1 MEGLDF
7 ILSPQILFVFVF
19 LLFIYYIPMF
29 RSTFF
34 LTSIF
39 LILNT
44 NNTYSQPNIL
54 NSFKN
59 IIIHEIPKDLPIL
72 EFKNKKG
79 NRIIFNDFSSKLTL
93 INFWA
98 TWCAPCRKELPKL
111 NNLTKQ
117 ISKNQMRIV
126 LVNIENIKY
135 GKIKNFFDEIKIKN
149 LDSFFDINLKIT
161 KELKLR
167 GIPVTLI
174 VDSYGKE
181 KGRIIGDLD
190 FTDSRFVNWINAQ

>member
-1 MEGLDF
+1 
-7 ILSPQILFVFVF
+7 
-19 LLFIYYIPMF
+19 MF
-29 RSTFF
+29 RSIFF

-190 FTDSRFVNWINAQ
+190 FTDSRFVNWINSQ